1 MPSIDSVFRQWRA
14 RSRTP
19 LGRGRSGWIAWLI
32 VALLCVQM
40 WGLQHEI
47 VHARELS
54 GVLPG
59 LPGGGPVA
67 AKAFS
72 TLASA
77 THAASDVLVSA
88 GAGGDDGDDSL
99 VPTMGRGAA
108 NEAAQSIPASHASF
122 GTHHH
127 HCHLFEGATLAM
139 AMAVA
144 VLQWSG
150 AAHTAQAPLRPH
162 GRSHASA
169 VLLPF
174 DSRAPPVAV

>member
-1 MPSIDSVFRQWRA
+1 MPSIDSASRSWRA
-14 RSRTP
+14 RSRAP

-32 VALLCVQM
+32 AALLCVQM

-47 VHARELS
+47 AHARELA
-54 GVLPG
+54 GIGQP
-59 LPGGGPVA
+59 
-67 AKAFS
+67 
-72 TLASA
+72 ASA
-77 THAASDVLVSA
+77 HGVAGTNAAGLSHDVDA
-88 GAGGDDGDDSL
+88 DADDDSD
-99 VPTMGRGAA
+99 AA
-108 NEAAQSIPASHASF
+108 IAADWSVQSARTTHTSF

-127 HCHLFEGATLAM
+127 HCHLFEGATLAA

-144 VLQWSG
+144 MLQWTGG
-150 AAHTAQAPLRPH
+150 ADTAQAPLRAN